1 MPERRFRRPAHESV
15 AGLLRN
21 LDRSFL
27 DRCECHFGGGTR
39 IVLELGEYRESRD
52 VDFLCASRDGYRLLR
67 ETVSERSLGLV
78 EAKGVS
84 LAREV
89 RADQYG
95 IRAWLAAGEFR
106 IKFEILRES
115 RIDLA
120 GAKVAGIP
128 VTCLDR
134 EHAFAEKFLANADR
148 GLDASTLSRDAV
160 DLAFMIEGWSA
171 KDAAAGLAIAHG
183 AYGAEADR
191 KLEAVT
197 SKLRE
202 DKAYR
207 NRVVAGLAIEDT
219 KTLSAGLAQL
229 ARDSW
234 RREAAR

>member
-1 MPERRFRRPAHESV
+1 V
-15 AGLLRN
+15 ALLGR

-39 IVLELGEYRESRD
+39 IVLDLGEYRESRD
-52 VDFLCASRDGYRLLR
+52 VDFLCASREGYRLLR
-67 ETVSERSLGLV
+67 ESISEKSLGLAGTKDIV
-78 EAKGVS
+78 

-95 IRAWLAAGEFR
+95 IRTWLSAGEFR

-115 RIDLA
+115 RIDLS

-134 EHAFAEKFLANADR
+134 GHAFAEKFLANADR

-160 DLAFMIEGWSA
+160 DLAFMIEGWSVES
-171 KDAAAGLAIAHG
+171 AATGLAIARG

-191 KLEAVT
+191 KLEAVVT
-197 SKLRE
+197 KLRE
-202 DKAYR
+202 DKAWR
-207 NRVVAGLAIEDT
+207 NRVVAGLGIEDT

-229 ARDSW
+229 ARESW
-234 RREAAR
+234 RRESPR

>member
-1 MPERRFRRPAHESV
+1 MA
-15 AGLLRN
+15 LLGR

-39 IVLELGEYRESRD
+39 IVLDLGEYRESRD
-52 VDFLCASRDGYRLLR
+52 VDFLCASREGYRLLR
-67 ETVSERSLGLV
+67 ESISEKSLGLAGTKDIV
-78 EAKGVS
+78 

-95 IRAWLAAGEFR
+95 IRTWLSAGEFR

-115 RIDLA
+115 RIDLS

-134 EHAFAEKFLANADR
+134 GHAFAEKFLANADR

-160 DLAFMIEGWSA
+160 DLAFMIEGWSVES
-171 KDAAAGLAIAHG
+171 AAAGLAIARG

-191 KLEAVT
+191 KLEAVVT
-197 SKLRE
+197 KLRE
-202 DKAYR
+202 DKAWR

-229 ARDSW
+229 ARESW
-234 RREAAR
+234 RRESPR